1 MERDIL
7 ALINKEN
14 HKFSKGQRMIC
25 RYISENYD
33 KAAFMTAGKLGQ
45 TVGVLVD
52 LHELHELVGLLG
64 DLGLG
69 QLLVLQAELHVL
81 ADGQMGENG
90 VILEHHADVALCGV
104 EIVDELVV
112 EVEVAAL
119 DGIEAGD
126 HPQQRGLAAAG
137 RTEKREK
144 LSFSNLQAEIR
155 YHRINSELLEGMLN
169 TNGDAHVVFLLFD

>member
-1 MERDIL
+1 
-7 ALINKEN
+7 
-14 HKFSKGQRMIC
+14 
-25 RYISENYD
+25 
-33 KAAFMTAGKLGQ
+33 
-45 TVGVLVD
+45 
-52 LHELHELVGLLG
+52 
-64 DLGLG
+64 
-69 QLLVLQAELHVL
+69 
-81 ADGQMGENG
+81 MGENG

-137 RTEKREK
+137 RPEKREK

-155 YHRINSELLEGMLN
+155 YHRISSELLEGMLN